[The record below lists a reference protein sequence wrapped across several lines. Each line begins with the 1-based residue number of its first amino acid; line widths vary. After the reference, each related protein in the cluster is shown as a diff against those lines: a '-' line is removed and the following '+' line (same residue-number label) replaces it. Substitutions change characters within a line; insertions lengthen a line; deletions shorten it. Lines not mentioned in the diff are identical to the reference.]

1 MIKRTRKKNPI
12 RRIVKKV
19 ENKIVNDK
27 PRTVYHYDYEHTDG
41 KKITPEERLYV
52 EKLFIPHRIDN
63 ESLTIYPRGSRVLA
77 EYKDIKG
84 RKIHKYSTKEIYKN
98 YLEKYKRNKLFTKNY
113 ESVISHVKSDIDIN
127 TKEGQ
132 AALILYIIYKTG
144 LRVGSESDTKA
155 EQKAY
160 GISTLLNKHIKIL
173 PNNKVK
179 LEFIGKK
186 GVINST
192 IISDPIIYTA
202 LKKLKGKNWSNKIFD
217 VSCSYVR
224 SYLNSIDDRFNVKDF
239 RTLKAYSI
247 AKKEI
252 EKRKGPAPDEKT
264 FAKWQKEVADTVA
277 SKLGNTRVVAIN
289 DYIDPSLWDKWRRK
303 EWGSFIPKKLMVKD
317 D

>member
-1 MIKRTRKKNPI
+1 MIKRTRKNPI
-12 RRIVKKV
+12 KRIVKKV

-27 PRTVYHYDYEHTDG
+27 PKTIYHYDYEHNDG
-41 KKITPEERLYV
+41 RKISPEERSYV
-52 EKLFIPHRIDN
+52 EKLFIPHKIDN
-63 ESLTIYPRGSRVLA
+63 DSLTIHPKGSRVLA

-84 RKIHKYSTKEIYKN
+84 RKIHKYSSKEIYKN

-113 ESVISHVKSDIDIN
+113 ESVISDIKSHIN
-127 TKEGQ
+127 INSKEGQ

-144 LRVGSESDTKA
+144 LRIGSDSDTKA

-160 GISTLLNKHIKIL
+160 GISTLLNKHIKVL
-173 PNNKVK
+173 HDNKIK

-192 IISDPIIYTA
+192 IISDPIIYDS
-202 LKKLKGKNWSNKIFD
+202 LKKLKGKRWSNKIFD
-217 VSCSYVR
+217 VSGSYVR
-224 SYLNSIDDRFNVKDF
+224 SYLNSIDERFNIKDF

-252 EKRKGPAPDEKT
+252 EKRKGPAPNEKI
-264 FAKWQKEVADTVA
+264 FAKWQKEVADVVA
-277 SKLGNTRVVAIN
+277 SKLGNTRAVAIN
-289 DYIDPSLWDKWRRK
+289 DYIDPSLWNKWRKK
-303 EWGSFIPKKLMVKD
+303 EWGDFLPKKLMVKD